1 MKKRLVFTKKFG
13 FKALSPSKNRL
24 VLSFIQLIVTTL
36 KNMEIDFDPVKN
48 ATKIRERGLSF
59 ERTAEFDFE
68 TAQFTIDNR
77 RDYGETLY
85 RVLGF
90 LDHRL
95 HALVFVE
102 IVGGI
107 RVISF
112 RKANKR
118 EVKQYETQSRID

>member
-1 MKKRLVFTKKFG
+1 
-13 FKALSPSKNRL
+13 
-24 VLSFIQLIVTTL
+24 
-36 KNMEIDFDPVKN
+36 MEIDFDPVKN

-95 HALVFVE
+95 HTLVFVE